1 MYLLLEKFNM
11 AKHPESQI
19 YDFSFLRDLRKR
31 DGLTLHAVSA
41 RSGISPAVISKLERN
56 QSSAELETLFRLSRV
71 FGMNATEMLYLAE
84 SRTAQRAV
92 ETSHAGGEFVFREI
106 QYGNVRALYGAAPK
120 NARVSRPEIHRDDYE
135 VCWVLSGKLSIAL
148 PHERHQL
155 KSGEA
160 IQFDAILPHTY
171 EALENCQVIVL
182 HLRKGKRF

>member
-1 MYLLLEKFNM
+1 MR
-11 AKHPESQI
+11 KHITSKSAEAPT

-31 DGLTLHAVSA
+31 DDLTIHDVSE

-92 ETSHAGGEFVFREI
+92 ETSHVGGDFVFREV
-106 QYGNVRALYGAAPK
+106 QYGNVRILFGAAPK
-120 NARVSRPEIHRDDYE
+120 GARVSRPEIHRDDYE
-135 VCWVLSGKLSIAL
+135 VCWLLSGRLSVTL

-155 KSGEA
+155 KPGEA
-160 IQFDAILPHTY
+160 IQFDAVLSHTY
-171 EALENCQVIVL
+171 EAMENCQIVVL